1 MLDNIKL
8 LLGLADDSKD
18 ELLEALITY
27 AVEDAI
33 LISRNKNI
41 REENEGIIVR
51 MVIYNYNRLGSEG
64 LTSETYSGVS
74 YNYANNYPEDILY
87 MLRSRGKL
95 RVLHY

>member
-27 AVEDAI
+27 AVEDAV

-74 YNYANNYPEDILY
+74 YSYANNYPEDILY
-87 MLRSRGKL
+87 MLKSRGKL